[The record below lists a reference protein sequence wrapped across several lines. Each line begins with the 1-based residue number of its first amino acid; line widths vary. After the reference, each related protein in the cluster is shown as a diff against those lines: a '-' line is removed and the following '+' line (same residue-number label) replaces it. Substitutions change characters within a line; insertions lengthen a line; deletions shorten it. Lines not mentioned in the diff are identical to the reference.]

1 MLRLY
6 VASGHDSKLFMMHV
20 QTPTH
25 IMSLAGTLARNQCD
39 EICQNVATWP
49 QCWKFLAIWKR
60 FI

>member
-39 EICQNVATWP
+39 EICQNVAT
-49 QCWKFLAIWKR
+49 
-60 FI
+60 